1 MTGVTRVVRCAG
13 ITLMLGVLFGGAA
26 LAGTTTERPGSIL
39 IFPKIIYDAD
49 HDTSIQ
55 ISNTS
60 NSMVH
65 AHCFYVNAAGICR
78 LRPSEACR
86 IDDDCGP
93 NGPCDPQWQEVDFD
107 IWLTKQQPTHWA
119 AGSGRFTNPF
129 DAACDRST
137 GFYDCDQAGI
147 DPGRIPPVGDP
158 FYGELKCFEVDVSGA
173 PISGNHLK
181 GEAIILTAAGDAS
194 KYNAIGILGEPLTND
209 GNTVL
214 CLGGEGRD
222 ECPSGAEY
230 QGCAEA
236 LIVDHFAERA
246 DSPLL
251 GPASQVRTEVTL
263 VPCAEDFE
271 RQIPT
276 KVVVQ
281 FEITNEFEQPFS
293 TSTTVDCW
301 GNFLLDDISLIFDV
315 SRLGARVVQ
324 THMRPARGAESGIV
338 GVIEELHTLNE
349 WVSRAAF
356 NVHERGERASTDLIV
371 IPEGP

>member
-1 MTGVTRVVRCAG
+1 MAGVRRVIRCAG
-13 ITLMLGVLFGGAA
+13 ITLMLGA
-26 LAGTTTERPGSIL
+26 LSSAVAMAGTTTERPSSIL
-39 IFPKIIYDAD
+39 IFPKIIYDAN
-49 HDTSIQ
+49 HDTFIQ
-55 ISNTS
+55 VSNTN

-86 IDDDCGP
+86 TDDDCSL

-119 AGSGRFTNPF
+119 AGFGRFTSPL
-129 DAACDRST
+129 DPACDRNK
-137 GFYDCDQAGI
+137 GVYDCDGAVI

-158 FYGELKCFEVDVSGA
+158 FYGELKCIEVDASGA
-173 PISGNHLK
+173 PLSGNHLK
-181 GEAIILTAAGDAS
+181 GEVTIVTAAGDAS
-194 KYNAIGILGEPLTND
+194 KYNAIGLLGEPVTND

-230 QGCAEA
+230 EGCAET

-246 DSPLL
+246 DSPFL
-251 GPASQVRTEVTL
+251 GPTSQVRTEVTL

-271 RQIPT
+271 TQVPT

-301 GNFLLDDISLIFDV
+301 GNFLLDDINLIFDV

-324 THMRPARGAESGIV
+324 THMRPARGAKSGIV
-338 GVIEELHTLNE
+338 GVIEEYHTLGDLGAH
-349 WVSRAAF
+349 AAF
-356 NVHERGERASTDLIV
+356 NLHERGERASTDLIV